1 MSKNI
6 AVAYVRFV
14 QTAGGK
20 RRPVYILREDKEHI
34 FFFDITTKYKNKS
47 KNKSKNIKKYYF
59 EIKEY
64 ELTGLKRH
72 SWIDTFMQYSLSKKD
87 ANINYIGRLSNNDTH
102 GLIKFFR

>member
-34 FFFDITTKYKNKS
+34 FFFDITTKYKN
-47 KNKSKNIKKYYF
+47 IKKYYF

-72 SWIDTFMQYSLSKKD
+72 SWIDTFMQHSLSKKD

-102 GLIKFFR
+102 GLIKFLRSKK